1 MFCEQCQQRQP
12 TVFLTQIINGEVI
25 KRSLCEQC
33 ASPILNQL
41 PSVDKLAPD
50 VQASFESMPSISPD
64 PNRPSSVTIPDPVSV
79 RVLASELHLKSF
91 EVIQGLMCLNMFAT
105 PQTEIDFLTASA
117 LCSRYGV
124 AAHKT
129 A

>member
-1 MFCEQCQQRQP
+1 MFCEQCQQRQA
-12 TVFLTQIINGEVI
+12 TVFLTQIINSEMI

-41 PSVDKLAPD
+41 PSVDKLAPN
-50 VQASFESMPSISPD
+50 VQVPFESMPSIAPD
-64 PNRPSSVTIPDPVSV
+64 LNRPSSVTIPDPVAV

-91 EVIQGLMCLNMFAT
+91 EVIQDLMGLNMFAT

-117 LCSRYGV
+117 SCSRYGV